1 MIQTRRGGSLDL
13 LLRIENVL
21 VSIQSNWMEK
31 MMKRGREGRKDGRK
45 EGRGENE
52 EDWEEGRREKR
63 GDENQRT
70 GQYVVSDTRCAALS
84 ECELE

>member
-31 MMKRGREGRKDGRK
+31 MMKRGREGSE
-45 EGRGENE
+45 EGRGEN
-52 EDWEEGRREKR
+52 DEEGEEEEREEKGR
-63 GDENQRT
+63 K
-70 GQYVVSDTRCAALS
+70 
-84 ECELE
+84 

>member
-31 MMKRGREGRKDGRK
+31 MMKRGREGRK
-45 EGRGENE
+45 EGRGEN
-52 EDWEEGRREKR
+52 DEEGEEGGREERRGENDEEGERGRKEKGGR
-63 GDENQRT
+63 RL
-70 GQYVVSDTRCAALS
+70 R
-84 ECELE
+84 LEEGVEER